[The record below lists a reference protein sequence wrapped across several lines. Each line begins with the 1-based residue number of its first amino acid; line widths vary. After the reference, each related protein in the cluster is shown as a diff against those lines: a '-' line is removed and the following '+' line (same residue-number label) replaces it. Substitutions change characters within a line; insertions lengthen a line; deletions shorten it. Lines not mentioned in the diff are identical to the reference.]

1 MASKRIDELDA
12 RVVADS
18 DLLPV
23 TPSGGPSGRATVAAI
38 VAEGLSQPN
47 SASAGAGA
55 SITVKAADGI
65 TSGAGGSITITPGAQ
80 ASTGGPGKV
89 VIDTLTVGLGASG
102 VATNTAVGVSALAAV
117 TSGANNTA
125 IGYQA
130 GQKITTGSQN
140 LAIGQG
146 AGKALTT
153 GGLNVFVGAQAGQSL
168 TTASSNTFVGLNA
181 GTNNTTG
188 DANTAIGRSA
198 LLACTTGYNNTAVG
212 MTAGQSI
219 TSGTDNSLL
228 GISAGQS
235 ITTGTH
241 NVCMGRD
248 AGAFHANGSTALTTP
263 TNSVYIGFNS
273 RGLNNSDSNSIVI
286 GHIAIGE
293 GANTVVV
300 GNSSTVQQ
308 HFYATRYLK
317 TEGSLVFASST
328 PAAITTNQN
337 DYVLTG
343 SAFQRLNCTTAS
355 DITGI
360 APPTGGAHVD
370 GRMIR
375 LVNVG
380 TATVRLM
387 HNDAASAAA
396 NRIYRHNGTNVS
408 LTVNEWADLV
418 YDATDNGSGAA
429 GWRVVSYA

>member
-12 RVVADS
+12 RTVADS

-55 SITVKAADGI
+55 SITIKAADGV

-80 ASTGGPGKV
+80 ATTGGPGKV
-89 VIDTLTVGLGASG
+89 VIDTLTVGRGASG
-102 VATNTAVGVSALAAV
+102 VSTNTAVGASVMTKV
-117 TSGANNTA
+117 TSGGENTA
-125 IGYQA
+125 IGNLCLENLTTGGRNFAA
-130 GQKITTGSQN
+130 GVYALRNVSTGGNNVGIGYIALTGVTTGSGGTAVGASSLGSCTSGQYNTGLGYGSGGGITTGSYNVN
-140 LAIGQG
+140 LG
-146 AGKALTT
+146 
-153 GGLNVFVGAQAGQSL
+153 S
-168 TTASSNTFVGLNA
+168 NA
-181 GTNNTTG
+181 GEG
-188 DANTAIGRSA
+188 
-198 LLACTTGYNNTAVG
+198 
-212 MTAGQSI
+212 
-219 TSGTDNSLL
+219 
-228 GISAGQS
+228 
-235 ITTGTH
+235 ITTGS
-241 NVCMGRD
+241 NNIVIGWQCVRYIADG
-248 AGAFHANGSTALTTP
+248 TTLAA
-263 TNSVYIGFNS
+263 TLNNSIYIGYQARAFS
-273 RGLNNSDSNSIVI
+273 NSDSNSIVI
-286 GHIAIGE
+286 GYQTIGE
-293 GANTVVV
+293 GANTSVI

-328 PAAITTNQN
+328 PAAIVANQN

-375 LVNVG
+375 LVSVG

-387 HNDAASAAA
+387 HNDAGSAAA
-396 NRIYRHNGTNVS
+396 NRIYMHSGTHLS

-418 YDATDNGSGAA
+418 YDSTDNGSGAA

>member
-12 RVVADS
+12 RVVADT

-55 SITVKAADGI
+55 SITIKAADGV
-65 TSGAGGSITITPGAQ
+65 TSGAGGSIVLQPGAQ
-80 ASTGGPGKV
+80 A
-89 VIDTLTVGLGASG
+89 
-102 VATNTAVGVSALAAV
+102 
-117 TSGANNTA
+117 
-125 IGYQA
+125 
-130 GQKITTGSQN
+130 
-140 LAIGQG
+140 
-146 AGKALTT
+146 TT
-153 GGLNVFVGAQAGQSL
+153 GGNGSILFKFGSDLVTQAL
-168 TTASSNTFVGLNA
+168 LFKLDSSNTMSLRRGSDSSYGQLILQNIWIYGA
-181 GTNNTTG
+181 GTNSVMQSNNLNTLLEFS
-188 DANTAIGRSA
+188 NTWGIGWSSGSP
-198 LLACTTGYNNTAVG
+198 TN
-212 MTAGQSI
+212 AGCD
-219 TSGTDNSLL
+219 TSLRRGAKQIISVNS
-228 GISAGQS
+228 GAADSAGS
-235 ITTGTH
+235 SF
-241 NVCMGRD
+241 
-248 AGAFHANGSTALTTP
+248 AFKAN
-263 TNSVYIGFNS
+263 
-273 RGLNNSDSNSIVI
+273 
-286 GHIAIGE
+286 
-293 GANTVVV
+293 
-300 GNSSTVQQ
+300 
-308 HFYATRYLK
+308 
-317 TEGSLVFASST
+317 T

-387 HNDAASAAA
+387 HNDTGSAAA
-396 NRIYRHNGTNVS
+396 NRMFRHNATNVS

-418 YDATDNGSGAA
+418 YDSTDNGSGAA

>member
-12 RVVADS
+12 RVVADT

-47 SASAGAGA
+47 SASSGAGA
-55 SITVKAADGI
+55 SITIKAADGV

-80 ASTGGPGKV
+80 ATTGGPGKV
-89 VIDTLTVGLGASG
+89 VIDTLTVGLGKSG
-102 VATNTAVGVSALAAV
+102 VSTNTAVGVSALAAITNG
-117 TSGANNTA
+117 TSNTA
-125 IGYQA
+125 IGYETQLNNSTGTHNTTA
-130 GQKITTGSQN
+130 GWRSGANLTSGVGNVYIGANAASSNNGSAN
-140 LAIGQG
+140 TIIGRDTG
-146 AGKALTT
+146 AGLT
-153 GGLNVFVGAQAGQSL
+153 S
-168 TTASSNTFVGLNA
+168 TTSNNTFVGNDA
-181 GTNNTTG
+181 GG
-188 DANTAIGRSA
+188 A
-198 LLACTTGYNNTAVG
+198 
-212 MTAGQSI
+212 
-219 TSGTDNSLL
+219 
-228 GISAGQS
+228 
-235 ITTGTH
+235 ITTGAN
-241 NVCMGRD
+241 NVCIGRW
-248 AGAFHANGSTALTTP
+248 GGRYLANGSSGLNTP
-263 TNSVYIGFNS
+263 VNSIYIGPDS
-273 RGLNNSDSNSIVI
+273 RGTNSDSNSISI
-286 GHIAIGE
+286 GYQCVGE
-293 GANTVVV
+293 GANTSVI

-328 PAAITTNQN
+328 PAAIVANQN

-360 APPTGGAHVD
+360 APPTGGTHVD

-387 HNDAASAAA
+387 HNDTGSTAA
-396 NRIYRHNGTNVS
+396 NRMYHHNATNVS

-418 YDATDNGSGAA
+418 YDSTDNGSGAA
-429 GWRVVSYA
+429 GWRIVKYA

>member
-55 SITVKAADGI
+55 SITIKAADGV

-80 ASTGGPGKV
+80 ATTGGPGKV
-89 VIDTLTVGLGASG
+89 VIDTLTVGRGASG
-102 VATNTAVGVSALAAV
+102 ISTNTAVGVSALAAN
-117 TSGANNTA
+117 TSGLQNVGIGYEALAKTTTAFQTVA
-125 IGYQA
+125 IGYNAGSSITSNSYNTLVGANA
-130 GQKITTGSQN
+130 GQKTTG
-140 LAIGQG
+140 AD
-146 AGKALTT
+146 
-153 GGLNVFVGAQAGQSL
+153 
-168 TTASSNTFVGLNA
+168 NTFVGFNA
-181 GTNNTTG
+181 GVNNTSG
-188 DANTAIGRSA
+188 ASNIGIGKSS
-198 LLACTTGYNNTAVG
+198 LQACTIGYNNTVV
-212 MTAGQSI
+212 GQSAGAAI

-228 GISAGQS
+228 GIQAGQS

-241 NVCMGRD
+241 NVCMGRE
-248 AGAFHANGSTALTTP
+248 AGSYHANGSTALTTP
-263 TNSVYIGFNS
+263 TNCVYIGFNS

-286 GHIAIGE
+286 GYQSIGE
-293 GANTVVV
+293 GANTVVI

-308 HFYATRYLK
+308 HFYATRYIK
-317 TEGSLVFASST
+317 TEGSLAFASST
-328 PAAITTNQN
+328 PAAIVANQN

-380 TATVRLM
+380 SAAVTLK
-387 HNDAASAAA
+387 HNDVASTAA
-396 NRIYRHNGTNVS
+396 NRMYLSTSTHLSIAVDQ
-408 LTVNEWADLV
+408 WADLV
-418 YDATDNGSGAA
+418 YDATNNGSGAA
-429 GWRVVSYA
+429 GWRIVKYA

>member
-12 RVVADS
+12 RTVADT

-23 TPSGGPSGRATVAAI
+23 TPSGGPSGKATVAAI

-55 SITVKAADGI
+55 SITIKAADGV

-80 ASTGGPGKV
+80 ATTGGPGKV
-89 VIDTLTVGLGASG
+89 VIDTLTVGRGASG

-117 TSGANNTA
+117 TSGYQNVAVGDNAGKAITTGTLNVGVGASALQALTTGTANTGIGFSSLSNLTTGTVNSCFGRGSGGSLNSSGNTFIGAFSGSSTTSGGDNTA
-125 IGYQA
+125 IGYNA
-130 GQKITTGSQN
+130 AVSNTTGSN
-140 LAIGQG
+140 LVAIGHT
-146 AGKALTT
+146 A
-153 GGLNVFVGAQAGQSL
+153 AQ
-168 TTASSNTFVGLNA
+168 
-181 GTNNTTG
+181 
-188 DANTAIGRSA
+188 
-198 LLACTTGYNNTAVG
+198 Y
-212 MTAGQSI
+212 
-219 TSGTDNSLL
+219 
-228 GISAGQS
+228 
-235 ITTGTH
+235 
-241 NVCMGRD
+241 
-248 AGAFHANGSTALTTP
+248 HANGSTSLTTAA
-263 TNSVYIGFNS
+263 NSIYIGYQV
-273 RGLNNSDSNSIVI
+273 RGFNNSDSNSIVI
-286 GHIAIGE
+286 GYQAIGE

-328 PAAITTNQN
+328 PAAITANQN

-387 HNDAASAAA
+387 HNDTGSAAA
-396 NRIYRHNGTNVS
+396 NRIFRHTSSNVS

-429 GWRVVSYA
+429 GWRSVKYA

>member
-1 MASKRIDELDA
+1 MPSKRIDELDA
-12 RVVADS
+12 RTVADS

-55 SITVKAADGI
+55 SITIKAADGV

-80 ASTGGPGKV
+80 ATTGGPGKV

-102 VATNTAVGVSALAAV
+102 VATNTALGVSALAAV

-140 LAIGQG
+140 LAIGQS

-153 GGLNVFVGAQAGQSL
+153 GTLNVLVGAQAGQSL

-181 GTNNTTG
+181 GTNDTTG
-188 DANTAIGRSA
+188 DGNTAIGRSA
-198 LLACTTGYNNTAVG
+198 FLAGTTGYNNTVVG
-212 MTAGQSI
+212 MSAGAAI

-228 GISAGQS
+228 GIQAGQS

-263 TNSVYIGFNS
+263 TNSVYIGFGS
-273 RGLNNSDSNSIVI
+273 RGLNNSDSNSIVV

-293 GANTVVV
+293 GANTVVI

-328 PAAITTNQN
+328 PAAIVANQN

-380 TATVRLM
+380 TATVTLI
-387 HNDAASAAA
+387 HNSASSAAA
-396 NRIYRHNGTNVS
+396 NRMYRHNGTNLN

-418 YDATDNGSGAA
+418 YDSTDNGSGAA
-429 GWRVVSYA
+429 GWRIVKYA

>member
-12 RVVADS
+12 RVVADT

-47 SASAGAGA
+47 SASSGAGA
-55 SITVKAADGI
+55 SITIKAADGV

-89 VIDTLTVGLGASG
+89 VIDTLTVGRGRSG
-102 VATNTAVGVSALAAV
+102 LTQNTAVGLNALAAV
-117 TSGANNTA
+117 TSGDQNVAVGDSAGKAITTGTLNVGVGSAALQSNTTGSSNTAIGFAALQSLTTGTVNACFGRAAGYTLTSSGNTFIGAFSGNLTTNGGDNTA
-125 IGYQA
+125 IGYNSA
-130 GQKITTGSQN
+130 VSNTTGSN
-140 LAIGQG
+140 LVAIGHS
-146 AGKALTT
+146 A
-153 GGLNVFVGAQAGQSL
+153 AQ
-168 TTASSNTFVGLNA
+168 
-181 GTNNTTG
+181 
-188 DANTAIGRSA
+188 
-198 LLACTTGYNNTAVG
+198 Y
-212 MTAGQSI
+212 
-219 TSGTDNSLL
+219 
-228 GISAGQS
+228 
-235 ITTGTH
+235 
-241 NVCMGRD
+241 
-248 AGAFHANGSTALTTP
+248 HANGSTSLTTAA
-263 TNSVYIGFNS
+263 NSIYIGYQV
-273 RGLNNSDSNSIVI
+273 RGFNNSDSNSIVI
-286 GHIAIGE
+286 GYQSIGE
-293 GANTVVV
+293 GANTSVI

-328 PAAITTNQN
+328 PAAIVANQN

-387 HNDAASAAA
+387 HNDTGSAAA
-396 NRIYRHNGTNVS
+396 NRMYKHNATNLN

-418 YDATDNGSGAA
+418 YDSTDNGSGAA
-429 GWRVVSYA
+429 GWRIVQFA

>member
-12 RVVADS
+12 RVVADT

-47 SASAGAGA
+47 SASSGAGA
-55 SITVKAADGI
+55 SITIKAADGV

-80 ASTGGPGKV
+80 ATTGGPGKV
-89 VIDTLTVGLGASG
+89 VIDTLTVGRGASG
-102 VATNTAVGVSALAAV
+102 VATNTAVGVSALAAN
-117 TSGANNTA
+117 TSGTNNTA
-125 IGYQA
+125 IGSSA
-130 GQKITTGSQN
+130 GLLITSGASNTLIGSDCGR
-140 LAIGQG
+140 AI
-146 AGKALTT
+146 
-153 GGLNVFVGAQAGQSL
+153 
-168 TTASSNTFVGLNA
+168 TTAS
-181 GTNNTTG
+181 NNTGVGNAALLGTTG
-188 DANTAIGRSA
+188 TSNTAI
-198 LLACTTGYNNTAVG
+198 
-212 MTAGQSI
+212 
-219 TSGTDNSLL
+219 

-235 ITTGTH
+235 NTSGTFNTFCGYQAGYSNSTGSFSVFVGGAAGH
-241 NVCMGRD
+241 SLGASCPGNVVVGQD
-248 AGAFHANGSTALTTP
+248 AARVHANGSTALTTA
-263 TNSVYIGFNS
+263 TYSIYIGHLA
-273 RGLNNSDSNSIVI
+273 RGFNNSDTNCIVI
-286 GHIAIGE
+286 GYTAIGE
-293 GANTVVV
+293 GANTVVI

-308 HFYATRYLK
+308 HFYATRYIK

-328 PAAITTNQN
+328 PAAIVANQN

-375 LVNVG
+375 LVSVG
-380 TATVRLM
+380 TATVRLL
-387 HNDAASAAA
+387 HNDTGSAAA

-429 GWRVVSYA
+429 GWRVVIYA